1 MKHVWLYD
9 RKRERAVCSR
19 RIRGADG
26 ERRQC
31 TATRVPGPVQP
42 EKISTLFGPLFV
54 DTAPC
59 REKVSGGIAADNARR

>member
-9 RKRERAVCSR
+9 KRRSRAKCKR
-19 RIRGADG
+19 RHCD
-26 ERRQC
+26 
-31 TATRVPGPVQP
+31 ATRVPGPAQN

-59 REKVSGGIAADNARR
+59 RVKMSGGIAADNARR